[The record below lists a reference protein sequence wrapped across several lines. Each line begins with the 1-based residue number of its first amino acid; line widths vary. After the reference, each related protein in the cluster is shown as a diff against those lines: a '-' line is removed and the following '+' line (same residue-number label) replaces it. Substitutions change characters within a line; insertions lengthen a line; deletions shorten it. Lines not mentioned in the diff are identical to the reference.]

1 MWDAVDAC
9 CVFQARGE
17 HEADVK
23 RKVAGTLCSMSA
35 SCSPEKRG
43 GKITPACREIEC
55 FSLSRPWGKSHY
67 TNRELTFSNL
77 SFIPP
82 QQIATVSAIPAK
94 TLASNVSVFA
104 AALSV
109 FSLSS
114 LEVGFSIQKGKM
126 TSKRTLSLSEN
137 FFAAM
142 QLWNQNTQKNNN
154 NKQTNKTRQNKT
166 KGQKTKLKQIKRN
179 EQTFA
184 FRFERYVT
192 FIASFLRKLYKAM
205 TKTDHKLS
213 YRANKIW

>member
-23 RKVAGTLCSMSA
+23 REVAGTLCSMSA

-43 GKITPACREIEC
+43 DKTAPACRKIEC

-77 SFIPP
+77 SLIPP

-94 TLASNVSVFA
+94 TPASNVSVFA

-137 FFAAM
+137 FFAAI
-142 QLWNQNTQKNNN
+142 QLWNQNTQKKKTTTT
-154 NKQTNKTRQNKT
+154 NKQTKQDKT
-166 KGQKTKLKQIKRN
+166 KQKD
-179 EQTFA
+179 
-184 FRFERYVT
+184 
-192 FIASFLRKLYKAM
+192 RKL
-205 TKTDHKLS
+205 
-213 YRANKIW
+213 N

>member
-1 MWDAVDAC
+1 MKMWDAADAC

-43 GKITPACREIEC
+43 KKITPACRKIEC

-77 SFIPP
+77 SLIPP

-94 TLASNVSVFA
+94 TPASNVSVFA

-126 TSKRTLSLSEN
+126 TSKRILSLSEN

-142 QLWNQNTQKNNN
+142 QLWNQNTQK
-154 NKQTNKTRQNKT
+154 KQQQQQTNKTRQNKT

-192 FIASFLRKLYKAM
+192 FITSFLCKLYKAM

-213 YRANKIW
+213 

>member
-1 MWDAVDAC
+1 MQSNPC
-9 CVFQARGE
+9 CVFHARGD
-17 HEADVK
+17 HGADVK
-23 RKVAGTLCSMSA
+23 RKVAGTLRSMSA

-94 TLASNVSVFA
+94 TPASNVSVFA

-126 TSKRTLSLSEN
+126 TSKRILSLSEN

-142 QLWNQNTQKNNN
+142 QLWNQNTQK
-154 NKQTNKTRQNKT
+154 KKQQQQTNKTRQNKT

-192 FIASFLRKLYKAM
+192 FITFLCKLYKAM

-213 YRANKIW
+213 

>member
-1 MWDAVDAC
+1 MQHVIPAIFR
-9 CVFQARGE
+9 VFQARGDR
-17 HEADVK
+17 EADVK

-35 SCSPEKRG
+35 TCSPEKRG
-43 GKITPACREIEC
+43 EKIAPACRKIEC
-55 FSLSRPWGKSHY
+55 FRLSRPWGKSHY

-94 TLASNVSVFA
+94 TPTSNVSVFA

-142 QLWNQNTQKNNN
+142 QLWNQNTQK
-154 NKQTNKTRQNKT
+154 KKQQQQTNKQKKT
-166 KGQKTKLKQIKRN
+166 KGQKTKIKQIKRN

-192 FIASFLRKLYKAM
+192 FITSFLCKLYKAM
-205 TKTDHKLS
+205 TKTHHKLS
-213 YRANKIW
+213 

>member
-9 CVFQARGE
+9 CVFQARGD
-17 HEADVK
+17 HGADVK
-23 RKVAGTLCSMSA
+23 REVAGKLRSMSA

-43 GKITPACREIEC
+43 EKVTPACRKIEC

-77 SFIPP
+77 SLIPP

-94 TLASNVSVFA
+94 TPASNVSVFA

-142 QLWNQNTQKNNN
+142 QLWNQNTQKKNNN
-154 NKQTNKTRQNKT
+154 NKQTNKQKT

-192 FIASFLRKLYKAM
+192 FITFLCKLYKAM

-213 YRANKIW
+213 

>member
-1 MWDAVDAC
+1 MWDAADAC

-23 RKVAGTLCSMSA
+23 CKVAGTLCSMSA

-43 GKITPACREIEC
+43 EKITPACRKIEC

-77 SFIPP
+77 SLIPP

-94 TLASNVSVFA
+94 TPASNVSVFA

-126 TSKRTLSLSEN
+126 TSKRTLSLSET

-142 QLWNQNTQKNNN
+142 QLWNQNTQKKKTTT
-154 NKQTNKTRQNKT
+154 NKQTKQDKT
-166 KGQKTKLKQIKRN
+166 KQKD
-179 EQTFA
+179 
-184 FRFERYVT
+184 
-192 FIASFLRKLYKAM
+192 RKL
-205 TKTDHKLS
+205 
-213 YRANKIW
+213 N

>member
-1 MWDAVDAC
+1 MQSNPC
-9 CVFQARGE
+9 CVFQARGD
-17 HEADVK
+17 HGADVK
-23 RKVAGTLCSMSA
+23 RKVAGTLRSMSA

-94 TLASNVSVFA
+94 TPASNGSVFA

-154 NKQTNKTRQNKT
+154 NNKQTNKTRQNKT
-166 KGQKTKLKQIKRN
+166 KGQKTKLKQMK
-179 EQTFA
+179 
-184 FRFERYVT
+184 
-192 FIASFLRKLYKAM
+192 
-205 TKTDHKLS
+205 TK
-213 YRANKIW
+213 

>member
-1 MWDAVDAC
+1 MWDAADAC

-43 GKITPACREIEC
+43 EKITPACRKIEC

-77 SFIPP
+77 SLIPP

-94 TLASNVSVFA
+94 TAASNVSVFA

-142 QLWNQNTQKNNN
+142 QLWNQNTQKRKTTTT
-154 NKQTNKTRQNKT
+154 NKQTKQDKT

-192 FIASFLRKLYKAM
+192 FITSFLCKLYKAM

-213 YRANKIW
+213 

>member
-1 MWDAVDAC
+1 MKMWDAADAC

-43 GKITPACREIEC
+43 KKITPACRKIEC

-77 SFIPP
+77 SLIPP

-94 TLASNVSVFA
+94 TPASNVSVFA

-126 TSKRTLSLSEN
+126 TSKRILSLSEN

-154 NKQTNKTRQNKT
+154 NNKQTKQDKT
-166 KGQKTKLKQIKRN
+166 KQKD
-179 EQTFA
+179 
-184 FRFERYVT
+184 
-192 FIASFLRKLYKAM
+192 RKL
-205 TKTDHKLS
+205 
-213 YRANKIW
+213 N

>member
-43 GKITPACREIEC
+43 EKITPACRKIEC

-77 SFIPP
+77 SLIPP

-94 TLASNVSVFA
+94 TAASNVSVFA

-142 QLWNQNTQKNNN
+142 QLWNQNTQKRKTTTT
-154 NKQTNKTRQNKT
+154 NKQTKQDKT
-166 KGQKTKLKQIKRN
+166 KQKD
-179 EQTFA
+179 
-184 FRFERYVT
+184 
-192 FIASFLRKLYKAM
+192 RKL
-205 TKTDHKLS
+205 
-213 YRANKIW
+213 N